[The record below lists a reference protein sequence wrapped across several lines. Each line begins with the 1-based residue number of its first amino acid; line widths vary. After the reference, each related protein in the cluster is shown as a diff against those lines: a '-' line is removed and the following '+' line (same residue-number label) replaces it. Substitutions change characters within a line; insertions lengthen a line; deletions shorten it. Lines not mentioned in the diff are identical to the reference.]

1 MVRGHPRRR
10 RRAVLAGLAA
20 IAAVS
25 LISVANL
32 WGLGSTAPR
41 ELGGVG
47 VDPVTANS
55 TTVPKDSFVT
65 YLGNNHRTDSLSTS
79 TPIVLSSVGV
89 PTALWNFTA
98 GGSIYSEPI
107 VWKQVAY
114 FGATDGYEYAVSTVT
129 GSLVWKTF
137 IGLDTVDTNCS
148 SRPVGVTST
157 GAVAGARLIVSG
169 GTSRVYALNLQTG
182 RIMWNVSAGGA
193 PSAGFYLWASPLIL
207 NGSAYIGIASRCDKP
222 LVPAGLE
229 RLSLT
234 GGKELA
240 YFNSSTPNPN
250 GSSIWAS
257 PSLST
262 NGSTVFVTTGNPY
275 RDLAS
280 EYGESIIALNAST
293 LSVQHVWQVPSS
305 EVVGDGDFGATP
317 TVYTLPNGTGAVA
330 AENKNG
336 YLYAWSAS
344 HLSLLWSTQLSD
356 SDDDHFSAASASGK
370 LFAIGET
377 TEFDGVNYTSS
388 LSSVNDRSGAVVW
401 RDYFNQSVKAT
412 YDAPLYVD
420 GLLVVPMGTTVYFV
434 QASSGRVLSS
444 VTPGGAL
451 VAPVSIA
458 SGVLFVGSG
467 AQLVAYPVPGLAS
480 AGARPSSEVTSGT
493 RSVLLSSFGTG
504 LFAPLAT
511 ISARAALKLDG

>member
-1 MVRGHPRRR
+1 M
-10 RRAVLAGLAA
+10 A
-20 IAAVS
+20 S
-25 LISVANL
+25 LWA
-32 WGLGSTAPR
+32 WESTAPHD
-41 ELGGVG
+41 LGGVG
-47 VDPVTANS
+47 IHPVAANG
-55 TTVPKDSFVT
+55 TTVSKGSFAT
-65 YLGNNHRTDSLSTS
+65 YLGNNHRTDSLGTS
-79 TPIVLSSVGV
+79 TPVVLSAVSA
-89 PTALWNFTA
+89 PTPLWNFTA
-98 GGSIYSEPI
+98 GGSVYSEPI
-107 VWKQVAY
+107 VRKNVVY
-114 FGATDGYEYAVSTVT
+114 FGATDGYEYAVSAVT

-169 GTSRVYALNLQTG
+169 GTSRVYSLNLQTG

-193 PSAGFYLWASPLIL
+193 PSAGFYLWASPLVL

-262 NGSTVFVTTGNPY
+262 NGSTIFVTTGNPY
-275 RDLAS
+275 RELAS
-280 EYGESIIALNAST
+280 VYGESIIALNAST

-344 HLSLLWSTQLSD
+344 HLTLLWSTQLSD

-401 RDYFNQSVKAT
+401 RDYFNQSVRPT

-420 GLLVVPMGTTVYFV
+420 GLLVVPMGSIVYFV
-434 QASSGRVLSS
+434 KASSGQVLSS
-444 VTPGGAL
+444 VTPGGSL
-451 VAPVSIA
+451 VAPISVA
-458 SGVLFVGSG
+458 DGVLFVGSG
-467 AQLVAYPVPGLAS
+467 SQLVAYSVPGLGSDS
-480 AGARPSSEVTSGT
+480 ARTISEAAPESPSVGPA
-493 RSVLLSSFGTG
+493 SFGAG
-504 LFAPLAT
+504 VLALPTT
-511 ISARAALKLDG
+511 ISARTARNFGTSWPPAGSGRTGKFVPGPGGTANEGRLQ